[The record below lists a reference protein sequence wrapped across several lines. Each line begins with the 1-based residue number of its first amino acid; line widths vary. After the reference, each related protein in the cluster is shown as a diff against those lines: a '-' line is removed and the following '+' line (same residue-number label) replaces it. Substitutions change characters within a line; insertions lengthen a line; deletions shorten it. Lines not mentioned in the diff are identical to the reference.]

1 MDRVTSFVAVAS
13 LILGGVAAVSGD
25 APEMKIL
32 LVAVIVGAGVVEWW
46 RLRQL
51 GKETRDAGNRLLF
64 LVGMTLISMAS
75 F

>member
-32 LVAVIVGAGVVEWW
+32 LVAVIVVAGVVEWW
-46 RLRQL
+46 TLRQL
-51 GKETRDAGNRLLF
+51 GKETRDPGNRLLF